1 MIRSSRGLVEYGD
14 MRRTRVRVASIA
26 AVIAV
31 LLAVLVSGQPTTAG
45 ARRAAPPPPR
55 PNIVFVLT
63 DDLSWNLVKYLPQV
77 RALQAEGMTFT
88 DYVVTD
94 SLCCPSR
101 ASIFTGRFPHNTGV
115 FTNAGPDG
123 GFAAFHDN
131 GQESDT
137 FATGLRA
144 RGYRTAMMGK
154 YLNGYQP
161 NRLTS
166 GGDDTYVPPGWSTWN
181 VSGGGYGGYWY
192 NITDERTVVPH
203 ADEPADY
210 ITDVL
215 GDKGVEFIG
224 RSARSKKPFFLEV
237 ATYAPHA
244 PYTPAPRHVNEL
256 AGLTAPRGPE
266 FDTLPTDAPPWLA
279 VRAPLTAQQK
289 ANIDRAF
296 RLRAQSVQAVDEL
309 IARLRAAL
317 TDAGVAENT
326 LVVFSSDNGFH
337 LGEYRMPVG
346 KSTAFDT
353 DVRVPL
359 VVAGPGVPP
368 GRRSDAAVAN
378 IDLAPT
384 FLDAGRAR
392 VPSTMDGRS
401 MLPLLYGGSDDTW
414 RTANLVEHH
423 GQVIRRDDPD
433 RPEPGSGNPPTYS
446 ALRTKTYTYVEY
458 ADGSREYYDR
468 TRDPHQLHNLADTLS
483 PDREARLSAALARLV
498 DCKGPDCWA
507 AGHL

>member
-1 MIRSSRGLVEYGD
+1 
-14 MRRTRVRVASIA
+14 
-26 AVIAV
+26 VIAV
-31 LLAVLVSGQPTTAG
+31 LLAVLVSGQPTSAG
-45 ARRAAPPPPR
+45 AGRATPVMPR

-63 DDLSWNLVKYLPQV
+63 DDLSWNLVRFLPQV
-77 RALQAEGMTFT
+77 RALQREGMTFT

-101 ASIFTGRFPHNTGV
+101 SSIFTGRFPHNTGV
-115 FTNAGPDG
+115 FTNAGPEG
-123 GFAAFHDN
+123 GWAAFHDH

-161 NRLTS
+161 DRLLRA
-166 GGDDTYVPPGWSTWN
+166 GDDTVPPGWSTWN
-181 VSGGGYGGYWY
+181 VSGGGYAGYWY
-192 NITDERTVVPH
+192 NMAEDRSVVPYGNKP
-203 ADEPADY
+203 EDY

-215 GDKGVEFIG
+215 ADKGEAFIR
-224 RSARSKKPFFLEV
+224 RSARSKAPFFLEV
-237 ATYAPHA
+237 ATYAPHS
-244 PYTPAPRHVNEL
+244 PYTPAPRHENDFP
-256 AGLTAPRGPE
+256 GLTAPRGPA

-279 VRAPLTAQQK
+279 VRPPLTAKQE
-289 ANIDRAF
+289 ATIDRSY
-296 RLRAQSVQAVDEL
+296 RMRAQSVQAVDNL

-317 TDAGVAENT
+317 AATGEAENT
-326 LVVFSSDNGFH
+326 YVVFSSDNGFH

-359 VVAGPGVPP
+359 VVAGPLVPP
-368 GRRSDAAVAN
+368 GSRNDAAVAN

-401 MLPLLYGGSDDTW
+401 MLPLLYGASDDTW
-414 RTANLVEHH
+414 RTANLIEHR
-423 GQVIRRDDPD
+423 GQAIRPDDPD
-433 RPEPGSGNPPTYS
+433 RPEPGTGNPPTYE

-458 ADGSREYYDR
+458 DDGNREYYDR
-468 TRDPHQLHNLADTLS
+468 TRDPHQLNNLADTLS
-483 PDREARLSAALARLV
+483 PLRKARLSDALARLV
-498 DCKGPDCWA
+498 ECEGPECWA
-507 AGHL
+507 AGHI

>member
-1 MIRSSRGLVEYGD
+1 
-14 MRRTRVRVASIA
+14 
-26 AVIAV
+26 
-31 LLAVLVSGQPTTAG
+31 
-45 ARRAAPPPPR
+45 
-55 PNIVFVLT
+55 
-63 DDLSWNLVKYLPQV
+63 
-77 RALQAEGMTFT
+77 
-88 DYVVTD
+88 
-94 SLCCPSR
+94 
-101 ASIFTGRFPHNTGV
+101 
-115 FTNAGPDG
+115 
-123 GFAAFHDN
+123 
-131 GQESDT
+131 
-137 FATGLRA
+137 
-144 RGYRTAMMGK
+144 
-154 YLNGYQP
+154 
-161 NRLTS
+161 
-166 GGDDTYVPPGWSTWN
+166 
-181 VSGGGYGGYWY
+181 
-192 NITDERTVVPH
+192 
-203 ADEPADY
+203 
-210 ITDVL
+210 
-215 GDKGVEFIG
+215 
-224 RSARSKKPFFLEV
+224 
-237 ATYAPHA
+237 
-244 PYTPAPRHVNEL
+244 
-256 AGLTAPRGPE
+256 
-266 FDTLPTDAPPWLA
+266 
-279 VRAPLTAQQK
+279 
-289 ANIDRAF
+289 
-296 RLRAQSVQAVDEL
+296 
-309 IARLRAAL
+309 
-317 TDAGVAENT
+317 
-326 LVVFSSDNGFH
+326 VFSSDNGFH